1 MNEIVVGMGEACGTF
16 FLKERKLVALQPI
29 LPIMCRSSDY
39 QAAW

>member
-1 MNEIVVGMGEACGTF
+1 MNEIVVGMGEALWDVLPEG
-16 FLKERKLVALQPI
+16 KLVALQPI